1 MVICRLFV
9 GCFWFFVCRLR
20 FFVCRLRFFVCGL
33 GFLVCR
39 LGFFV
44 CRLRFLVCR
53 FRFLVCRLR
62 LFVTRFRFFVSG
74 FRFFIG
80 WLRFFVGWLGF
91 FVGWLR
97 FFVGWFRFLCRFNI
111 TNGGWFMNRVVVG
124 SCRSMNTCGMG
135 MIAASGHRIC
145 HSMVGCIGVGVDIAK
160 GWWGM
165 DRVVGSIDRSRS
177 MIGFRFFV
185 GRFGFFVGRFGF
197 FVSRL
202 RSFGGCYIAKGGR
215 SVDRMMVGVGRSR
228 CLVRS
233 GLWFFIDRLWLLS
246 SHFGLF
252 WGFRLRLFRSSLRF
266 FVGRLRFGRFCKS
279 VVSGEICFHKWLD

>member
-9 GCFWFFVCRLR
+9 GCFRFFVCRLR
-20 FFVCRLRFFVCGL
+20 FFVCRLGL
-33 GFLVCR
+33 LVGR
-39 LGFFV
+39 
-44 CRLRFLVCR
+44 
-53 FRFLVCRLR
+53 
-62 LFVTRFRFFVSG
+62 
-74 FRFFIG
+74 
-80 WLRFFVGWLGF
+80 
-91 FVGWLR
+91 LR

-124 SCRSMNTCGMG
+124 RCGSMNTCGMG

-145 HSMVGCIGVGVDIAK
+145 HSMVGCIGIGMDIAK

-165 DRVVGSIDRSRS
+165 DRVVGSIDRCRR
-177 MIGFRFFV
+177 MIGFRFFVGRFRFFVGRFRFFV
-185 GRFGFFVGRFGF
+185 GRFGFFVGRFRF

-215 SVDRMMVGVGRSR
+215 SVDRMMVGIGRSR

-233 GLWFFIDRLWLLS
+233 GLWFFIGRLWLLS
-246 SHFGLF
+246 NHFGLF

-266 FVGRLRFGRFCKS
+266 FVGRLRFGRFLIRFMS
-279 VVSGEICFHKWLD
+279 R

>member
-1 MVICRLFV
+1 MVGRLVWGRLGLVGHFGRWGRSREDGVETVLGFRCMVICRLFV

-20 FFVCRLRFFVCGL
+20 FFVCR
-33 GFLVCR
+33 
-39 LGFFV
+39 
-44 CRLRFLVCR
+44 
-53 FRFLVCRLR
+53 FRFLVCRLG

-80 WLRFFVGWLGF
+80 WLRFFVGWLGL

-97 FFVGWFRFLCRFNI
+97 FFVGWFRFLCRFNV

-165 DRVVGSIDRSRS
+165 DRVVGR
-177 MIGFRFFV
+177 
-185 GRFGFFVGRFGF
+185 
-197 FVSRL
+197 
-202 RSFGGCYIAKGGR
+202 
-215 SVDRMMVGVGRSR
+215 
-228 CLVRS
+228 
-233 GLWFFIDRLWLLS
+233 
-246 SHFGLF
+246 
-252 WGFRLRLFRSSLRF
+252 
-266 FVGRLRFGRFCKS
+266 
-279 VVSGEICFHKWLD
+279 

>member
-20 FFVCRLRFFVCGL
+20 FFVCRL

-44 CRLRFLVCR
+44 CSLRFLVCR
-53 FRFLVCRLR
+53 FRFLVCR
-62 LFVTRFRFFVSG
+62 FRFLVCG

-80 WLRFFVGWLGF
+80 WLWFFVGWLGL

-165 DRVVGSIDRSRS
+165 DRVVGSIDRCRR
-177 MIGFRFFV
+177 MIGFRFFVGRFRFFVGRFRFFV
-185 GRFGFFVGRFGF
+185 GRFGFFVGRFRF

-215 SVDRMMVGVGRSR
+215 SVDRMMVGIGRSR

-233 GLWFFIDRLWLLS
+233 GLWFFIGRLWLLS
-246 SHFGLF
+246 NHFGLF

-266 FVGRLRFGRFCKS
+266 FVGRLRFGRFLIGFMS
-279 VVSGEICFHKWLD
+279 R

>member
-1 MVICRLFV
+1 MVGRLVWGRLGLVGHFGRWGRSREDGVETVLGFRCVVICRLFV

-20 FFVCRLRFFVCGL
+20 
-33 GFLVCR
+33 
-39 LGFFV
+39 FFV

-80 WLRFFVGWLGF
+80 WL
-91 FVGWLR
+91 
-97 FFVGWFRFLCRFNI
+97 RFLCRFNI

-160 GWWGM
+160 G
-165 DRVVGSIDRSRS
+165 
-177 MIGFRFFV
+177 
-185 GRFGFFVGRFGF
+185 
-197 FVSRL
+197 
-202 RSFGGCYIAKGGR
+202 
-215 SVDRMMVGVGRSR
+215 
-228 CLVRS
+228 
-233 GLWFFIDRLWLLS
+233 
-246 SHFGLF
+246 
-252 WGFRLRLFRSSLRF
+252 
-266 FVGRLRFGRFCKS
+266 
-279 VVSGEICFHKWLD
+279 

>member
-20 FFVCRLRFFVCGL
+20 FFVCRL
-33 GFLVCR
+33 GFLVRR

-53 FRFLVCRLR
+53 FRFLVCR
-62 LFVTRFRFFVSG
+62 FRFLVCG

-80 WLRFFVGWLGF
+80 WLWFFVGWLGL

-165 DRVVGSIDRSRS
+165 DRVVGSIDRSRR
-177 MIGFRFFV
+177 MIGFRFFVGRFRFFV
-185 GRFGFFVGRFGF
+185 GRFGFFVGRFRF

-215 SVDRMMVGVGRSR
+215 SVDRMMVGIGRSR

-233 GLWFFIDRLWLLS
+233 GLWFFIGRLWLLS
-246 SHFGLF
+246 NHFGLF

-266 FVGRLRFGRFCKS
+266 FVGRLRFGRFLIGFMS
-279 VVSGEICFHKWLD
+279 R

>member
-1 MVICRLFV
+1 M
-9 GCFWFFVCRLR
+9 
-20 FFVCRLRFFVCGL
+20 
-33 GFLVCR
+33 
-39 LGFFV
+39 
-44 CRLRFLVCR
+44 
-53 FRFLVCRLR
+53 
-62 LFVTRFRFFVSG
+62 
-74 FRFFIG
+74 
-80 WLRFFVGWLGF
+80 
-91 FVGWLR
+91 
-97 FFVGWFRFLCRFNI
+97 
-111 TNGGWFMNRVVVG
+111 VVG

-177 MIGFRFFV
+177 MIGFR
-185 GRFGFFVGRFGF
+185 FFVGRFGF